1 MVNVSMYETLINFI
15 AAKKGGK
22 VGRRGRG
29 KKIPLGTVVNEEVPQ
44 EEQQLGR
51 SQQCSNLAES
61 SNDESSDGE
70 GDDTTCKMCKIGFN
84 AICTMNVSSFVLD
97 HKHYLFID
105 FHSIVHFGV

>member
-22 VGRRGRG
+22 VGRRGSG

-61 SNDESSDGE
+61 SNDESSHEEEDDG
-70 GDDTTCKMCKIGFN
+70 TTCKICK
-84 AICTMNVSSFVLD
+84 TPWLE
-97 HKHYLFID
+97 
-105 FHSIVHFGV
+105 

>member
-51 SQQCSNLAES
+51 SQ
-61 SNDESSDGE
+61 
-70 GDDTTCKMCKIGFN
+70 
-84 AICTMNVSSFVLD
+84 
-97 HKHYLFID
+97 
-105 FHSIVHFGV
+105 